1 MVIFLTWYPP
11 FAIDLFLDLQETA
24 ASPML
29 VDSRFRRSPTRI
41 GVALPAIA
49 ILALGVSWLLGSLSL
64 LLASAVAMAYFG
76 LLMAFMLI
84 IGTTFYTNVEHLRP
98 IDAFYFS
105 AITISTVG
113 YGDITPQT
121 DLGKMFTIAY
131 LFTGIGILLSF
142 VNVIANH
149 ALKDRISV
157 RLDRGFKDLS
167 VPRPRKG
174 PAQEVHEIQIQ
185 AAPVHLVFK

>member
-1 MVIFLTWYPP
+1 
-11 FAIDLFLDLQETA
+11 
-24 ASPML
+24 
-29 VDSRFRRSPTRI
+29 
-41 GVALPAIA
+41 
-49 ILALGVSWLLGSLSL
+49 
-64 LLASAVAMAYFG
+64 
-76 LLMAFMLI
+76 MLI
-84 IGTTFYTNVEHLRP
+84 LGTTFYTNVENLRP

-113 YGDITPQT
+113 YGDITPRT

-157 RLDRGFKDLS
+157 RLDRSFNDFS
-167 VPRPRKG
+167 VPQPRK
-174 PAQEVHEIQIQ
+174 ALRRKFMKYKYRQHRFI
-185 AAPVHLVFK
+185 